1 MSTMKA
7 ASDMKSLVE
16 NALEFLDKAIGEI
29 ESSPKH
35 SIINFYSAVEL
46 LLKARLLHEHWSLVV
61 TKDPDRQRFE
71 SGDFVSVNF
80 DEACVRLRKI
90 VQSPISDSAVRN
102 FDTIRKHRNRVVHFY
117 HGADLREVVSEQLRA
132 WYDLHQLLTV
142 QWKVAFND
150 FLPALADIEKR
161 LRGNREYLQ
170 AKFADLES
178 LIARERKGGA
188 EFEACASCG
197 FEAARTE
204 IVLGDLKAA
213 ECLVCGY
220 RNEWIEYEC
229 SNCTKFSPLLEGG
242 AFTCTHC
249 GHRDPEETIAKT
261 LNQFVAT
268 SDNYFEAMVP
278 ANCSECDGYHTTI
291 EYHDKYLCICCFA
304 VADAL
309 SACGWC
315 SEFNNGDM
323 ENSDWS
329 GCTVCDGRAG
339 WDSDD

>member
-1 MSTMKA
+1 
-7 ASDMKSLVE
+7 
-16 NALEFLDKAIGEI
+16 
-29 ESSPKH
+29 
-35 SIINFYSAVEL
+35 
-46 LLKARLLHEHWSLVV
+46 V

-71 SGDFVSVNF
+71 SGDFVSVSF
-80 DEACVRLRKI
+80 DEACVRLRKV
-90 VQSPISDSAVRN
+90 VQSPISERAVRN

-132 WYDLHQLLTV
+132 WYDLQQLLTV
-142 QWKVAFND
+142 QWKAEFND
-150 FLPALADIEKR
+150 FRPALADIEKR
-161 LRGNREYLQ
+161 LQGNREYLQ
-170 AKFADLES
+170 AKFADLEA

-188 EFEACASCG
+188 EFEECASCG

-204 IVLGDLKAA
+204 TVLGELKAA

-220 RNEWIEYEC
+220 KSERLDYEC
-229 SNCTKFSPLLEGG
+229 SNCSEYSPLLEGG

-249 GHRDPEETIAKT
+249 GHREPEEKIAKT

-278 ANCSECDGYHTTI
+278 ANCSECDGYHTII
-291 EYHDKYLCICCFA
+291 EYHNKYLCICCFA

-339 WDSDD
+339 WDRDD